1 MLYCFLCMWKK
12 TPRKNEGYQ
21 ESSSKNLARH
31 ASHLHIMHYDQ
42 WRHDRYSAL
51 LHVLTWH
58 VRTYVRTQQRWR
70 CMLCQWHAFSARSKH
85 GGQHAHRD
93 GQWLQHDCVI
103 MYVYIMCCTCM
114 AYWASFMHA
123 LHAQT
128 GTVRPGHSGWST
140 RHDVTSPRRPPRQYM
155 DNGWKSANFEY
166 LINLFLL

>member
-1 MLYCFLCMWKK
+1 MRATRRARRKTWLAMPLICILC
-12 TPRKNEGYQ
+12 
-21 ESSSKNLARH
+21 
-31 ASHLHIMHYDQ
+31 IMHYDQ

-58 VRTYVRTQQRWR
+58 VRTYVRTQQRRR

-140 RHDVTSPRRPPRQYM
+140 RHDVTSRERN
-155 DNGWKSANFEY
+155 DSALHGSIWTMVERARILN
-166 LINLFLL
+166 I